1 VQIDPLLV
9 DIITIAVTLTG
20 AFLIIKI
27 INHFIRKAIEQFNFE
42 ITLLQVLQEIVKY
55 TVIAFALVIILNE
68 LGINVS
74 SLVLSLGI
82 VGIAVGFAARDTLS
96 NFISGLFI
104 LGDKSFK
111 VGDIIEIS
119 QVKGKVIRV
128 GFRITTIVTPDKKT
142 ITVPNSSFS
151 KNPYTN
157 YTAVEKRRLD
167 LELTIPYELKLEDT
181 IKSVENAA
189 SKLSWVLNKPEPHVL
204 ITELSDTGIKATLN
218 VWVDDPW
225 EIAEYKSSLARKV
238 KDLLVSE
245 NA

>member
-1 VQIDPLLV
+1 MQIDPLLV

-20 AFLIIKI
+20 AFLIIKL
-27 INHFIRKAIEQFNFE
+27 INHFIRKAIERFDIE

-55 TVIAFALVIILNE
+55 TVIAFAVVIIFNE

-74 SLVLSLGI
+74 ALVLSLGI
-82 VGIAVGFAARDTLS
+82 VGVAVGFAARDTLS

-111 VGDIIEIS
+111 VGDIIEVA
-119 QVKGKVIRV
+119 QAKGEVFKVGLRV
-128 GFRITTIVTPDKKT
+128 TTILTPDKKT

-151 KNPYTN
+151 KNPYIN
-157 YTAVEKRRLD
+157 YTAAEKRMVD

-181 IKSVENAA
+181 IKSVENTA

-238 KDLLVSE
+238 KDLLVTD

>member
-1 VQIDPLLV
+1 MQIDPLIV
-9 DIITIAVTLTG
+9 DVVTIVVTLIG
-20 AFLIIKI
+20 AFLIIKF
-27 INHFIRKAIEQFNFE
+27 INHFIRKAVEQFNLE

-55 TVIAFALVIILNE
+55 TIIAFAVVIILNE

-74 SLVLSLGI
+74 ALVLSLGI
-82 VGIAVGFAARDTLS
+82 VGVAVGFAARDTIS

-111 VGDIIEIS
+111 VGDIIEIA
-119 QVKGKVIRV
+119 QAEGEVFKVGLRV
-128 GFRITTIVTPDKKT
+128 TTILTPDKKT
-142 ITVPNSSFS
+142 ITIPNSSFS

-157 YTAVEKRRLD
+157 YTAIQKRRVDLD
-167 LELTIPYELKLEDT
+167 LNIPYELKLEDA
-181 IKSVENAA
+181 IKSIENAA
-189 SKLSWVLNKPEPHVL
+189 SKLSWVLNKPGPNIL
-204 ITELSDTGIKATLN
+204 IKELSDTGIKATLN

-225 EIAEYKSSLARKV
+225 KIVEYKSSLAKKV